1 MPRCGRGRGRQEPD
15 PASITPATLS
25 EAIAKYVAGA
35 IYFPVLTVL
44 DGTATNTNHQARA
57 DFARLG
63 RLRAIVTPNFDPL
76 IERAFRE
83 REIPLAEPAPDRD
96 PAHGCTL
103 THVHGATTSVTSM
116 IDTIGQKTQGL
127 RFASYAR
134 LQHELRDRH
143 VLVVGFS
150 GEDLQFASDYLSLE
164 STPID
169 GVTWVIQAGRDP
181 GEQVLTLRER
191 LVDRMQ
197 IVEGVLPGLWRELD
211 ATVTGAAVAVEP
223 KDAQITKDRLASHTR
238 QLFDKLGT
246 IADSRAVHAIAE
258 RQRATRRGPARVRL
272 SR

>member
-1 MPRCGRGRGRQEPD
+1 VPRCGRGRGRQEPD

-103 THVHGATTSVTSM
+103 TV
-116 IDTIGQKTQGL
+116 
-127 RFASYAR
+127 AR
-134 LQHELRDRH
+134 T
-143 VLVVGFS
+143 GC
-150 GEDLQFASDYLSLE
+150 
-164 STPID
+164 D
-169 GVTWVIQAGRDP
+169 GGR
-181 GEQVLTLRER
+181 RR
-191 LVDRMQ
+191 RRRRA
-197 IVEGVLPGLWRELD
+197 EGRPDHKGSACEPH
-211 ATVTGAAVAVEP
+211 ATVV
-223 KDAQITKDRLASHTR
+223 R
-238 QLFDKLGT
+238 QARHICGQ
-246 IADSRAVHAIAE
+246 SRCACDC
-258 RQRATRRGPARVRL
+258 
-272 SR
+272 